1 MDRHCPVRPHCAWV
15 ILAVTCL
22 TVVMTAGVTAVP
34 AVLIHLLEVAF
45 DGSGRDVLAVSINV
59 FLYGLAG
66 PLRRAGHAACR
77 PAARDA
83 GQPLAHRHR
92 CCRPDAGPDLA
103 PPLSPLGRGGRCRDG
118 EYRSSCSAPPWS
130 IAGCP
135 RSGVWRLGPG
145 RRERHGRLVF
155 PLLATIV
162 AALGW
167 QAVGWVVRA
176 SSWSCCRSSHSLMR
190 DAPASMGLSPY
201 GAARDP
207 TSGSPR
213 PASPPEE
220 PLVSLGA
227 ALRHGDFWRL
237 WLTSRSAGR
246 RPTG

>member
-1 MDRHCPVRPHCAWV
+1 M
-15 ILAVTCL
+15 
-22 TVVMTAGVTAVP
+22 
-34 AVLIHLLEVAF
+34 
-45 DGSGRDVLAVSINV
+45 GSGRDQLAVSINV

-66 PLRRAGHAACR
+66 LLRRAGHAACR

-92 CCRPDAGPDLA
+92 CCRLDAGPDLA

-118 EYRSSCSAPPWS
+118 EYRARAQRHRGQSLVHHAAGSGARALGAASAT
-130 IAGCP
+130 
-135 RSGVWRLGPG
+135 
-145 RRERHGRLVF
+145 GRLVF
-155 PLLATIV
+155 LPARHHRRGPGLASRGVSGCILLVVLPLV
-162 AALGW
+162 AL
-167 QAVGWVVRA
+167 
-176 SSWSCCRSSHSLMR
+176 LMR

-220 PLVSLGA
+220 PLCPSGRPCA
-227 ALRHGDFWRL
+227 TAISGGSGSP
-237 WLTSRSAGR
+237 SRSAGR